1 MGHMADWLQPSPA
14 NGETQSPWQLPA
26 AVREIRWGPTVRWS
40 GTGSRKMPVLRGPN
54 WGGGGLGWRGA
65 HRGHPPWRGGS
76 AEGCSSRVVRTSGLE
91 ARQRSQRAMR
101 CWCSAL
107 GCGNG
112 PVRGRMRQVNGGA
125 PLAAGNRLVV
135 GSSDHQ
141 LSENLSYP
149 VLRKREWSLHTCAQ
163 DV

>member
-1 MGHMADWLQPSPA
+1 
-14 NGETQSPWQLPA
+14 
-26 AVREIRWGPTVRWS
+26 VRWS

-54 WGGGGLGWRGA
+54 WGGGGVGVKRGSPGSSSMAGWLGGGVLFTGGA
-65 HRGHPPWRGGS
+65 DKWPRS
-76 AEGCSSRVVRTSGLE
+76 
-91 ARQRSQRAMR
+91 RQRSQRAMR

-125 PLAAGNRLVV
+125 PLAAGNILVV

-141 LSENLSYP
+141 LSGNLSYP
-149 VLRKREWSLHTCAQ
+149 VLRKRE
-163 DV
+163 